1 MKRKTFALPAILI
14 LAAIIATTS
23 TSAAIV
29 RDDGPSAFGVGQFRY
44 RDPQSARTELWSFSF
59 EAIANKNGHARGRA
73 HFENLFTQTHVVVR
87 INCLSVF
94 SGINRS
100 AVIMG
105 RVLHS
110 DNPSLPQSTMVR
122 FEANDGPWPPIFS
135 TDTITP
141 LFEFPFP
148 EEDCGNPI
156 ILTILP
162 VENGDIS
169 IQL

>member
-1 MKRKTFALPAILI
+1 MKRSTFALLVILI
-14 LAAIIATTS
+14 LAAIVATTS

-29 RDDGPSAFGVGQFRY
+29 PEPGPSAFGFGEFRY
-44 RDPQSARTELWSFSF
+44 RDPQTARTELWSFSF
-59 EAIANKNGHARGRA
+59 EAIANKNGQARGRA

-87 INCLSVF
+87 INCLSVS
-94 SGINRS
+94 SGINLS
-100 AVIMG
+100 AVMIG

-110 DNPSLPQSTMVR
+110 DNPNLPKSARVR

-148 EEDCGNPI
+148 EEDCGGPQL
-156 ILTILP
+156 LTILP